1 MVKKTILFVFVL
13 ILFWHPS
20 FAQTLPL
27 DLFWQGK
34 TEQALQSSKKI
45 MLKKTNY
52 SKQELVSCYDF
63 LAVYYLDQGHYEA
76 SLKFI
81 NLQFRVQHQ
90 TAFDSA
96 FFYARTANYYHCY
109 INPDSAYYFCLKAKL
124 SFKRVTLNITDSNSI
139 ARYCGFLGNAL
150 RNTPYRSL
158 TILDSAILFSK
169 IHFTKAINHRKY
181 ATFLID
187 ELTGYAIRKGD
198 KKKFIRN
205 SIRCIEHLKK
215 AEESA
220 TQIFPNQKSDL
231 HSRIYD
237 IWSLAERINGNFSL
251 SHELTQKARSSLIDH
266 KTVFNFF
273 EYAASLNADASN
285 KLSQYRDKKNNINLV
300 HEAEILLNTSVP
312 YWEGFLKEELRF
324 SRKNFDD
331 RYDLNPYVKLT
342 TVYYELYK
350 VTKNIEYIYKIQ
362 GLSEIIKH
370 TDITSDKRPFFNQ
383 SLNKKTVVKL
393 QAISK
398 KNKYAIINYVAST
411 NPNNLMAIV
420 SLPDT
425 TLLLSCSE
433 NEFIKNESFGIY
445 VTDIFTDPIKT
456 HTAKKVLV
464 DAYNLCFKNIDVV
477 LQKKRIKT
485 IHIIT
490 HGLING
496 INFDLALTDTS
507 SNNSFKESN
516 LLNKYN
522 ILYHSNA
529 SELCQYKNETPIYS
543 SIDVLAPDYKK
554 TSYPEIIFGKTLLG
568 KIKSF
573 FNVII
578 YADNN
583 DESFFKRNRLIQFIG
598 HIKSHEF
605 SNQQYL
611 VLNDSDAIKSNTI
624 LNYDLTGS
632 SYLLN
637 GCASNVGKHEMNNK
651 VNNLPNYLMNQ
662 HATAVISTLWP
673 IDDKENAEFLEKF
686 YTYLS
691 EGFSSSEALRQ
702 TKLYFAKL
710 NYPPSMWGAYLYYGN
725 DFYLHKKETSYFYLY
740 MSIGLFLIVGILFI
754 YLKKIKTQ
762 Q

>member
-1 MVKKTILFVFVL
+1 MVKITTLLVFVF
-13 ILFWHPS
+13 LFQSHLS
-20 FAQTLPL
+20 LAQTLPL

-34 TEQALQSSKKI
+34 TQLALQASKKI
-45 MLKKTNY
+45 TLKKTDN

-63 LAVYYLDQGHYEA
+63 LAGYYLDQGHYEA

-81 NLQFRVQHQ
+81 NLQFSIQHQ

-109 INPDSAYYFCLKAKL
+109 INPDSAYYFCAKAKQ
-124 SFKRVTLNITDSNSI
+124 SFKRVNLNVTDSNSI

-150 RNTPYRSL
+150 RNTSFRSE
-158 TILDSAILFSK
+158 TILDSAISFSK

-198 KKKFIRN
+198 KKKFNHN

-220 TQIFPNQKSDL
+220 NQIFPNQKSDL

-251 SHELTQKARSSLIDH
+251 SHELTQKARLSLLDH

-300 HEAEILLNTSVP
+300 HEAETLLNTSVP
-312 YWEGFLKEELRF
+312 YWEGFLKEELHF

-331 RYDLNPYVKLT
+331 RYDLNPYVKLS
-342 TVYYELYK
+342 TVYYELYQ

-370 TDITSDKRPFFNQ
+370 TDITSNKSLFFNQ
-383 SLNKKTVVKL
+383 SFNKKLIVEL
-393 QAISK
+393 QALSK
-398 KNKYAIINYVAST
+398 KNKYAIINYIAT
-411 NPNNLMAIV
+411 KNPNNLMAIV

-425 TLLLSCSE
+425 TLLISCSE
-433 NEFIKNESFGIY
+433 DEFLKNVTFDIY
-445 VTDIFTDPIKT
+445 VTDIFNNPEKY
-456 HTAKKVLV
+456 HRAKKILGN
-464 DAYNLCFKNIDVV
+464 AYNLCFKNIDVV
-477 LQKKRIKT
+477 LQKKGIKT

-507 SNNSFKESN
+507 SSNPFIEST
-516 LLNKYN
+516 LLNTYN
-522 ILYHSNA
+522 FLYHSNA
-529 SELCQYKNETPIYS
+529 SELCHYKNETPIYS
-543 SIDVLAPDYKK
+543 SVDVLAPDYKK
-554 TSYPEIIFGKTLLG
+554 TSYPEIIFGKTLLE

-573 FNVII
+573 FNVIV
-578 YADNN
+578 YTNNN

-611 VLNDSDAIKSNTI
+611 VLSDSDAINSSAI

-637 GCASNVGKHEMNNK
+637 GCASNIGKHEMNNK

-691 EGFSSSEALRQ
+691 DGFSSSEALRE
-702 TKLYFAKL
+702 TKLYFAKH

-725 DFYLHKKETSYFYLY
+725 DFYLHKKETTYVYLY
-740 MSIGLFLIVGILFI
+740 ICIGLILLVGMIFI
-754 YLKKIKTQ
+754 YIKKIKTQ

>member
-1 MVKKTILFVFVL
+1 MIKKTVLLFIVLVFKSQYQ
-13 ILFWHPS
+13 H
-20 FAQTLPL
+20 AQTFPL

-63 LAVYYLDQGHYEA
+63 LAGYYLDQGHYEA

-81 NLQFRVQHQ
+81 NLQFKIQHQ

-109 INPDSAYYFCLKAKL
+109 INPDSASYFCAKAKQ
-124 SFKRVTLNITDSNSI
+124 SFKRVTLNVTDSNSI

-150 RNTPYRSL
+150 RNTSL
-158 TILDSAILFSK
+158 RNEPILDSAILFSK

-198 KKKFIRN
+198 KKKFNHN

-220 TQIFPNQKSDL
+220 NQIFSNQKSDL

-237 IWSLAERINGNFSL
+237 IWSLAERIKGNILL
-251 SHELTQKARSSLIDH
+251 SHELTQKARSSLIDQ
-266 KTVFNFF
+266 KTVFNSF
-273 EYAASLNADASN
+273 EYAASLNADAAN
-285 KLSQYRDKKNNINLV
+285 KLSQYRDNKRDVHLL
-300 HEAEILLNTSVP
+300 HEAEILLNKSIP
-312 YWEGFLKEELRF
+312 YWECFLYEELHF
-324 SRKNFDD
+324 SRKSFDD
-331 RYDLNPYVKLT
+331 RYNLNPYVKLT

-350 VTKNIEYIYKIQ
+350 LTHDVEYIYMIQ
-362 GLSEIIKH
+362 GLSEITKY
-370 TDITSDKRPFFNQ
+370 TDNVSDKGPFFNMAHT
-383 SLNKKTVVKL
+383 KKMISKL
-393 QAISK
+393 QAQSK
-398 KNKYAIINYVAST
+398 KNNYAIINYVPAT
-411 NPNNLMAIV
+411 NPMNLTAIV

-425 TLLLSCSE
+425 TLLISCSE
-433 NEFIKNESFGIY
+433 NEFLKDVSFDIY
-445 VTDIFTDPIKT
+445 FSEIFTNPSKN
-456 HTAKKVLV
+456 HTAKKTLSA
-464 DAYNLCFKNIDVV
+464 AYNMCFKNIDVV
-477 LQKKRIKT
+477 LQKKGIKT
-485 IHIIT
+485 VHIIT

-507 SNNSFKESN
+507 SRNVFSESN

-522 ILYHSNA
+522 FLYHSNS
-529 SELCQYKNETPIYS
+529 SELCNYKNATPIYS

-554 TSYPEIIFGKTLLG
+554 TSYPEIIFGKTLIE
-568 KIKSF
+568 KIQTF
-573 FNVII
+573 FNVAV
-578 YADNN
+578 YTNHSDHT
-583 DESFFKRNRLIQFIG
+583 FFKHNRLIQFIG

-611 VLNDSDAIKSNTI
+611 VLSDSDAIQSDAI

-637 GCASNVGKHEMNNK
+637 GCASNIGKHEMNNK
-651 VNNLPNYLMNQ
+651 VNNLPNYLLNQ

-691 EGFSSSEALRQ
+691 DGMQSSEALRQ
-702 TKLYFAKL
+702 TKLYFARN

-725 DFYLHKKETSYFYLY
+725 DFYLHQKETTNFYLY
-740 MSIGLFLIVGILFI
+740 ISIGLILIVGLLFI
-754 YLKKIKTQ
+754 YVKKIKTQ
-762 Q
+762 R

>member
-45 MLKKTNY
+45 MLKKTDY

-76 SLKFI
+76 SLKFT
-81 NLQFRVQHQ
+81 NLQFSIQHQ

-109 INPDSAYYFCLKAKL
+109 INPDSAYYFCAKAKL
-124 SFKRVTLNITDSNSI
+124 SFKRVTLNIIDSNSI
-139 ARYCGFLGNAL
+139 ARYYGFLGNAL
-150 RNTPYRSL
+150 RNTSFRNE

-198 KKKFIRN
+198 KKKFIHN

-215 AEESA
+215 AEYFA
-220 TQIFPNQKSDL
+220 NQIFPNQKSDL

-300 HEAEILLNTSVP
+300 HDAETLLNNSLP
-312 YWEGFLKEELRF
+312 YWESFLHEELRF
-324 SRKNFDD
+324 SKKNFDD
-331 RYDLNPYVKLT
+331 RYNLNPYVKLT

-350 VTKNIEYIYKIQ
+350 VNKNIEYIYKIQ
-362 GLSEIIKH
+362 GLSELTKH
-370 TDITSDKRPFFNQ
+370 TDITSDKGLFFNQ

-393 QAISK
+393 QALSK
-398 KNKYAIINYVAST
+398 KNKFAIINYVAST
-411 NPNNLMAIV
+411 SPNNLMAIV

-433 NEFIKNESFGIY
+433 NEFIRNESFGIY

-456 HTAKKVLV
+456 HTAKKTLSA
-464 DAYNLCFKNIDVV
+464 AYNLCFKNIDVV
-477 LQKKRIKT
+477 LQKKGIKT
-485 IHIIT
+485 VHIIT

-507 SNNSFKESN
+507 SSNAFIESN

-522 ILYHSNA
+522 FLYHSNA
-529 SELCQYKNETPIYS
+529 SELCQYKNETPVYS
-543 SIDVLAPDYKK
+543 SIEVIAPDYKK
-554 TSYPEIIFGKTLLG
+554 TSYPEIIFGKTLLE
-568 KIKSF
+568 KIKSL
-573 FNVII
+573 FNVIV
-578 YADNN
+578 YPDNN

-611 VLNDSDAIKSNTI
+611 VLSDGTDIKSDAI

-637 GCASNVGKHEMNNK
+637 GCASNIGKHEMNNK

-691 EGFSSSEALRQ
+691 EGIASSEALRQ
-702 TKLYFAKL
+702 TKLYFAKH

-725 DFYLHKKETSYFYLY
+725 DFYLHKKETKYFYLY
-740 MSIGLFLIVGILFI
+740 ITIGLILMVGMIFI
-754 YLKKIKTQ
+754 YYKKIKTQ
-762 Q
+762 R

>member
-13 ILFWHPS
+13 ILHWHSS

-81 NLQFRVQHQ
+81 NLQFSIQHQ

-109 INPDSAYYFCLKAKL
+109 INPDSAYYFCAKAKQ

-198 KKKFIRN
+198 KKKIIRN

-237 IWSLAERINGNFSL
+237 IWSLAERLKGNVKL
-251 SHELTQKARSSLIDH
+251 SYDLTQKARSSLMENQN
-266 KTVFNFF
+266 VFNFF
-273 EYAASLNADASN
+273 EFAASLNADASN

-300 HEAEILLNTSVP
+300 HEAETLLNTSVP

-456 HTAKKVLV
+456 HTAKKTLSA
-464 DAYNLCFKNIDVV
+464 AYNLCFKKIDVV

-490 HGLING
+490 HGLISG

-543 SIDVLAPDYKK
+543 SIDMLAPDYKK

-573 FNVII
+573 FNVIV

-740 MSIGLFLIVGILFI
+740 ISIGLFLIVGILFI

-762 Q
+762 R

>member
-45 MLKKTNY
+45 MLKKTDY

-76 SLKFI
+76 SLKFT
-81 NLQFRVQHQ
+81 NLQFSIQHQ

-109 INPDSAYYFCLKAKL
+109 INPDSAYYFCAKAKL
-124 SFKRVTLNITDSNSI
+124 SFKRVTLNIIDSNSI
-139 ARYCGFLGNAL
+139 AGYYGFLGNAL
-150 RNTPYRSL
+150 RNTSFRNE

-198 KKKFIRN
+198 KKKFIHN

-215 AEESA
+215 AEYFA
-220 TQIFPNQKSDL
+220 NQIFPNQKSDL

-300 HEAEILLNTSVP
+300 HDAETLLNNSLP
-312 YWEGFLKEELRF
+312 YWESFLHEELRF
-324 SRKNFDD
+324 SKKNFDD
-331 RYDLNPYVKLT
+331 RYNLNPYVKLT

-350 VTKNIEYIYKIQ
+350 VNKNIEYIYKIQ
-362 GLSEIIKH
+362 GLSELTKH
-370 TDITSDKRPFFNQ
+370 TDITSDKGLFFNQ

-393 QAISK
+393 QALSK
-398 KNKYAIINYVAST
+398 KNKFAIINYVAST
-411 NPNNLMAIV
+411 SPNNLMAIV

-433 NEFIKNESFGIY
+433 NEFIRNESFGIY

-456 HTAKKVLV
+456 HTAKKTLSA
-464 DAYNLCFKNIDVV
+464 AYNLCFKNIDVV
-477 LQKKRIKT
+477 LQKKGIKT
-485 IHIIT
+485 VHIIT

-507 SNNSFKESN
+507 SSNAFIESN

-522 ILYHSNA
+522 FLYHSNA
-529 SELCQYKNETPIYS
+529 SELCQYKNETPVYS
-543 SIDVLAPDYKK
+543 SIEVIAPDYKK
-554 TSYPEIIFGKTLLG
+554 TSYPEIIFGKTLLE
-568 KIKSF
+568 KIKSL
-573 FNVII
+573 FNVIV
-578 YADNN
+578 YPDNN

-611 VLNDSDAIKSNTI
+611 VLSDGTDIKSDAI

-637 GCASNVGKHEMNNK
+637 GCASNIGKHEMNNK

-691 EGFSSSEALRQ
+691 EGIASSEALRQ
-702 TKLYFAKL
+702 TKLYFAKH

-725 DFYLHKKETSYFYLY
+725 DFYLHKKETKYFYLY
-740 MSIGLFLIVGILFI
+740 ITIGLILMVGMIFI
-754 YLKKIKTQ
+754 YYKKIKTQ
-762 Q
+762 R

>member
-1 MVKKTILFVFVL
+1 MFVFVL
-13 ILFWHPS
+13 IFYCYPS
-20 FAQTLPL
+20 IAQILPL

-52 SKQELVSCYDF
+52 SEQELISCYDF
-63 LAVYYLDQGHYEA
+63 LADYYLDQGHYEA
-76 SLKFI
+76 NLKFI
-81 NLQFRVQHQ
+81 NLQFSIKHQ

-96 FFYARTANYYHCY
+96 FFFARTANYYHCY
-109 INPDSAYYFCLKAKL
+109 VNPDSASYFCAKAKQR
-124 SFKRVTLNITDSNSI
+124 FKRVTLNVTDSNSI

-150 RNTPYRSL
+150 RNTSL
-158 TILDSAILFSK
+158 RNEPILDSAILFSK

-187 ELTGYAIRKGD
+187 EMVGYANGHGSKEQ
-198 KKKFIRN
+198 FTQN
-205 SIRCIEHLKK
+205 TMRCISHLKN
-215 AEESA
+215 AEHFA
-220 TQIFPNQKSDL
+220 NKIFSNQKSDL

-237 IWSLAERINGNFSL
+237 LWALAERIKGNISNSHRLTTIARASL
-251 SHELTQKARSSLIDH
+251 MNNQS
-266 KTVFNFF
+266 VNNFF
-273 EYAASLNADASN
+273 EFAASLNADATN
-285 KLSQYRDKKNNINLV
+285 KISQYRSRKRDVQLLFD
-300 HEAEILLNTSVP
+300 AEILLKKSIP
-312 YWEGFLKEELRF
+312 YWECFLYEELRF
-324 SRKNFDD
+324 SKKNFDD
-331 RYDLNPYVKLT
+331 RYALNPYVKLT

-350 VTKNIEYIYKIQ
+350 INKNVEYIYKIQ
-362 GLSEIIKH
+362 GLSEITKY
-370 TDITSDKRPFFNQ
+370 TNNVSDKRLFFNIAHT
-383 SLNKKTVVKL
+383 KKMISKL
-393 QAISK
+393 QAQSK
-398 KNKYAIINYVAST
+398 KNKYAVINYIPAT
-411 NPNNLMAIV
+411 NPTNLMAIV

-433 NEFIKNESFGIY
+433 NEFLRDLSFGDF
-445 VTDIFTDPIKT
+445 VTTIFIDSVKT
-456 HTAKKVLV
+456 LYAKKIFY

-477 LQKKRIKT
+477 LQKKGINT

-507 SNNSFKESN
+507 SSNSFIESN

-529 SELCQYKNETPIYS
+529 SELYQYKNDIPIYS
-543 SIDVLAPDYKK
+543 SIDVLAPNYKK
-554 TSYPEIIFGKTLLG
+554 TSYPEIIFGKTLLE
-568 KIKSF
+568 KIKSL
-573 FNVII
+573 FNVFV
-578 YADNN
+578 YANNN

-611 VLNDSDAIKSNTI
+611 VLSDSDAINSKTI

-637 GCASNVGKHEMNNK
+637 GCASNIGKHEMNNK

-691 EGFSSSEALRQ
+691 DGFSSSEALRE
-702 TKLYFAKL
+702 TKLYFAKH

-725 DFYLHKKETSYFYLY
+725 DFYLHKKETTYVYLY
-740 MSIGLFLIVGILFI
+740 ICIGLIFIVGMIFI
-754 YLKKIKTQ
+754 YLKKLKTQ
-762 Q
+762 R

>member
-13 ILFWHPS
+13 ILYWHSS

-81 NLQFRVQHQ
+81 NLQFSIQHQ

-109 INPDSAYYFCLKAKL
+109 INPDSAYYFCAKAKQ
-124 SFKRVTLNITDSNSI
+124 SFKRVTLNVIDSNSI

-150 RNTPYRSL
+150 RNTPYRNL

-169 IHFTKAINHRKY
+169 IYFTRAINQRKY

-187 ELTGYAIRKGD
+187 EMTGYTIRKGD
-198 KKKFIRN
+198 KKKFIHN

-220 TQIFPNQKSDL
+220 NQIFPNQKSDL

-251 SHELTQKARSSLIDH
+251 SHKLTQKARSSLIDH
-266 KTVFNFF
+266 KIVFNFF

-285 KLSQYRDKKNNINLV
+285 KLSQYRDKKSDSRLV
-300 HEAEILLNTSVP
+300 YEAEALLNTSVP
-312 YWEGFLKEELRF
+312 YWEGFLKEELHF

-331 RYDLNPYVKLT
+331 RYNLNPYVELT

-350 VTKNIEYIYKIQ
+350 LTHDVDYIYKIQ
-362 GLSEIIKH
+362 GLSEITKH
-370 TDITSDKRPFFNQ
+370 TDISSDKRPFLDQSFNKNMIIKLQ
-383 SLNKKTVVKL
+383 SLC
-393 QAISK
+393 K
-398 KNKYAIINYVAST
+398 KNNYSIINYIPST
-411 NPNNLMAIV
+411 SPSNLIAIV

-425 TLLLSCSE
+425 TLLIPCSE
-433 NEFIKNESFGIY
+433 NEFLKNVSFGIY
-445 VTDIFTDPIKT
+445 VTDIFTDPLKT
-456 HTAKKVLV
+456 HTAKKTLGK
-464 DAYNLCFKNIDVV
+464 AYNLCFKNIDVV
-477 LQKKRIKT
+477 LQKKGIKT
-485 IHIIT
+485 VHIIT

-496 INFDLALTDTS
+496 INFDLALIDTS
-507 SNNSFKESN
+507 SSHPFIEST

-522 ILYHSNA
+522 LLYHSSA
-529 SELCQYKNETPIYS
+529 SELCNYKNATPIYS

-554 TSYPEIIFGKTLLG
+554 TNYPEIIFGKTLIE
-568 KIKSF
+568 KIKTF
-573 FNVII
+573 FNVAIFTNHS
-578 YADNN
+578 DHT
-583 DESFFKRNRLIQFIG
+583 FFKHNRLIQFIG

-611 VLNDSDAIKSNTI
+611 ILSDSTDIKSDAI

-637 GCASNVGKHEMNNK
+637 GCASNIGKHEMNNK
-651 VNNLPNYLMNQ
+651 VNNLPNYLLNQ

-691 EGFSSSEALRQ
+691 DGMISSEALRQ
-702 TKLYFAKL
+702 TKLYFARN

-725 DFYLHKKETSYFYLY
+725 DFYLHKKGTTNFYLY
-740 MSIGLFLIVGILFI
+740 ISIGLILIVGLLFI
-754 YLKKIKTQ
+754 YVKKN
-762 Q
+762 